1 MNTAKNTAKN
11 TAQQGDVTLK
21 RLDSQPFGEAKIISK
36 NEIVLAEGETTGH
49 FHGLREKDS
58 ELLEIGGVRILNL
71 KKKSVLKHQEHKPIE
86 LDAGIW
92 QVGIVNEYD
101 YFSQMKRKVV
111 D

>member
-1 MNTAKNTAKN
+1 MNTAKNS
-11 TAQQGDVTLK
+11 AQQGDVCLK
-21 RLDSQPFGEAKIISK
+21 KLNILPSGKIKVISK
-36 NEIVLAEGETTGH
+36 NKIVLAEGETTGH
-49 FHGLREKDS
+49 FHGLMEKDS
-58 ELLEIGGVRILNL
+58 ELLEIDGVRILNL
-71 KKKSVLKHQEHKPIE
+71 KKKSTLKHQEHKPIV